1 MNRAYSI
8 HRASVAILLVVVLF
22 AGCSGLP
29 GNSTSADGDGAGV
42 AGGTASPTDGPV
54 PAEAVAG
61 ESETGGDDDDA
72 SDADDATATDGD
84 EADSGT
90 VTPAETADAGT
101 VRTVAD
107 EHPYVTDGRLDARA
121 LARAHLE
128 ALGGAE
134 SFTLTNNGTVTY
146 ASNGTVATRITD
158 VRRFG
163 LASERLLIE
172 RRSATPDGTVQGRS
186 SRFDNGTTTC
196 TRYAGEAGCSEG
208 GFDRRRAV
216 GLAMET
222 TSLETLAGPA
232 FAPDGTVER
241 DGRTLYR
248 YSATSLRSDLGES
261 TQSEL
266 GPNASLESAT
276 LLVAP
281 DGRIVEYRFA
291 LERDG
296 GAGTRVG
303 LDRTYRT
310 RAVDATS
317 VTRPSWVPS

>member
-1 MNRAYSI
+1 MNRAYSM
-8 HRASVAILLVVVLF
+8 HRASVAILLAVVLF

-29 GNSTSADGDGAGV
+29 GNSASADSDGAGV
-42 AGGTASPTDGPV
+42 AGGTATPDDGSV
-54 PAEAVAG
+54 PAEAGAS
-61 ESETGGDDDDA
+61 ESDTGSNDA
-72 SDADDATATDGD
+72 SDADDATGADGD

-90 VTPAETADAGT
+90 VTPAGTADAGS
-101 VRTVAD
+101 VQTVAD

-121 LARAHLE
+121 LARVHLE
-128 ALGGAE
+128 VLGGAE

-146 ASNGTVATRITD
+146 ASNGTAATRITD

-172 RRSATPDGTVQGRS
+172 RRSATPDGTVQGES
-186 SRFDNGTTTC
+186 SRFDNGTATC

-241 DGRTLYR
+241 DGRALYR

-261 TQSEL
+261 TRSEL

-291 LERDG
+291 IERDDG
-296 GAGTRVG
+296 DGDR
-303 LDRTYRT
+303 LILERTYRT
-310 RAVDATS
+310 RGVNATT